1 MPSDVWKVFDLPKAS
16 MDYRG
21 CAPKVCRHGKRGVAP
36 DQIRSIAGRSK
47 TFRTSGEAKP
57 QRHVMTSSTVG
68 IAPTK
73 TMNKTPLPWSL
84 WFRQIRAIFRLEI
97 EKNFLGRRSIL
108 LYLLALLPIV
118 PLALLAPFT
127 PPGREWLDFNQ
138 YSMIFAIF
146 YGGLILRTVVFFG
159 CAWIFMNLFRG
170 DLVDRSLHFYFLSPV
185 RREILVVGKYLSG
198 LVTSI
203 ILFTG
208 ATVICMLLLYFPHF
222 PSESSRFFFDGPG
235 LGQLLTY
242 AGITILACIG
252 YGAFFLVVG
261 LFFRN
266 PIIPALVLY
275 GWEWLNFLL
284 PPLLKKVSV
293 IHYLHSL
300 TPVPVSEGPFAVVA
314 EPTPAWIAV
323 PSLIVVTILVLVVAS
338 YRIRRMEI
346 NYGSD

>member
-1 MPSDVWKVFDLPKAS
+1 M
-16 MDYRG
+16 
-21 CAPKVCRHGKRGVAP
+21 
-36 DQIRSIAGRSK
+36 
-47 TFRTSGEAKP
+47 
-57 QRHVMTSSTVG
+57 SSTAEQIPVK
-68 IAPTK
+68 IQK
-73 TMNKTPLPWSL
+73 EPLPWGL
-84 WFRQIRAIFRLEI
+84 WLRQIGAIFRLEI

-108 LYLLALLPIV
+108 LYLLALLPII

-127 PPGREWLDFNQ
+127 PPGEEWQDISR

-146 YGGLILRTVVFFG
+146 YGGLVLRTVVFFG

-170 DLVDRSLHFYFLSPV
+170 DIVDRSLHFYFLSSV
-185 RREILVVGKYLSG
+185 RREVLVIGKYLSG

-203 ILFTG
+203 ILFS
-208 ATVICMLLLYFPHF
+208 ATTIICMLLLYFPHF

-235 LGQLLTY
+235 MGQLLTY
-242 AGITILACIG
+242 TSITILACIG

-266 PIIPALVLY
+266 PIIPAIVLY

-300 TPVPVSEGPFAVVA
+300 APIPVSEGPFAVVA

-323 PSLIVVTILVLVVAS
+323 PSLVIVTIIVLVIAS
-338 YRIRRMEI
+338 YRIRHMEI
-346 NYGSD
+346 RYGSD

>member
-1 MPSDVWKVFDLPKAS
+1 MSSNVNVSRVENNED
-16 MDYRG
+16 
-21 CAPKVCRHGKRGVAP
+21 
-36 DQIRSIAGRSK
+36 
-47 TFRTSGEAKP
+47 
-57 QRHVMTSSTVG
+57 QRH
-68 IAPTK
+68 
-73 TMNKTPLPWSL
+73 PLPWSL
-84 WFRQIRAIFRLEI
+84 WARQIRAIFRLEI

-108 LYLLALLPIV
+108 LYLLALLPIL

-127 PPGREWLDFNQ
+127 PPGREWQDFTQ
-138 YSMIFAIF
+138 YSMVFAVY

-170 DLVDRSLHFYFLSPV
+170 EIVDRSLHFYFLSPL
-185 RREILVVGKYLSG
+185 RREVLVIGKYLSG
-198 LVTSI
+198 LVTSM
-203 ILFTG
+203 ILFT
-208 ATVICMLLLYFPHF
+208 ATTVICMLLLYFPHF
-222 PSESSRFFFDGPG
+222 YAESGRFFFDGPG

-300 TPVPVSEGPFAVVA
+300 TPIPVSEGPFAVVA

-323 PSLIVVTILVLVVAS
+323 PSLLAVTILVLIAAS
-338 YRIRRMEI
+338 YRIRHMEI
-346 NYGSD
+346 RYGSD